1 MSGSRWLRLI
11 LVIMVLLVVVWLVD
25 IERTWAILKGAEFR
39 WLGIAFLVVQLQM
52 VLSAYRWQQTAHRLA
67 QPLRLQRAISEY
79 YLATLANLSLPGGV
93 GGDAA
98 RVYRNRDSRGWEPAV
113 MSVTLERLAGQV
125 ALIAVTL
132 AGWLLW
138 PVFSEQQ
145 APAGVLH
152 VLILVALIIVV
163 AVGLLFV
170 LATLSRRIQRFTR
183 NIGPAI
189 RAVWVTDYQWV
200 LQTLLSL
207 AIVATYITVFAI
219 SAKSLSQ
226 PIPTMALVTIVPV
239 VLLSMVLPVS
249 IGGWGIRE
257 LTAAA
262 LWPVIGLSAEAGTA
276 TSIVYGLVS
285 LLFVLPGAVVCVF
298 FMSRIDSGYVRSKGG
313 SSVEPYNID

>member
-1 MSGSRWLRLI
+1 MTNGSRWLRLI
-11 LVIMVLLVVVWLVD
+11 LVIVVLLVVVWLVD
-25 IERTWAILKGAEFR
+25 IERTWAILKGADVR
-39 WLGIAFLVVQLQM
+39 WLGFAFLVVQLQM

-125 ALIAVTL
+125 ALIAVTFT
-132 AGWLLW
+132 GWLLW

-145 APAGVLH
+145 APASVLH
-152 VLILVALIIVV
+152 ILMLVAFIIVA
-163 AVGLLFV
+163 AVGSLFA
-170 LATLSRRIQRFTR
+170 LASVSSRVHRFTR

-189 RAVWVTDYQWV
+189 RVVWITDYQWV

-207 AIVATYITVFAI
+207 AIVATYIAVFAI
-219 SAKSLSQ
+219 GAKSLAQ
-226 PIPTMALVTIVPV
+226 PIPTIALVTIVPV

-249 IGGWGIRE
+249 IGGWGVRE

-285 LLFVLPGAVVCVF
+285 MLSVLPGAMVCVF
-298 FMSRIDSGYVRSKGG
+298 FMSRTDADEVTS
-313 SSVEPYNID
+313 